1 MLWFNEYGA
10 QWILKAT
17 YRTLVILLLSLTS
30 CATVPSSRKF
40 VGTALDSKRTVQP
53 EEPFSGLWEK
63 WTVQLGAAARRGM
76 PLQLLNPFSTIGG
89 MNPGGGESQ
98 FPLQITATLMDSTLI
113 EAGLKHYSAL
123 IAMTPG
129 EDSEFRSKYLRHYD
143 VENHLL
149 IWCKLDTYQA
159 ELYLDLNRWTIFI
172 QDDAGNRYEPLRIL
186 EEAQSFSPRVT
197 DRFPEFQPEQKG
209 PEWKIH
215 QKNVMLCFP
224 KRDFYNNPILSE
236 RVRFLK
242 LVFQQSEDEKTR
254 AEGMWVFRE

>member
-1 MLWFNEYGA
+1 MLWFSEYRA
-10 QWILKAT
+10 QWI
-17 YRTLVILLLSLTS
+17 RGVICCTLVTLLLSLTY
-30 CATVPSSRKF
+30 CATVTPTRKY
-40 VGTALDSKRTVQP
+40 VGTLSHAESSVRP
-53 EEPFSGLWEK
+53 EEPFINLWEE
-63 WTVQLGAAARRGM
+63 WTVQLGAVAGRGT

-89 MNPGGGESQ
+89 INRGGGESQ

-113 EAGLKHYSAL
+113 EAGLKHYSTL
-123 IAMTPG
+123 IAMT
-129 EDSEFRSKYLRHYD
+129 SEEQAMFRSSYFRLYD

-172 QDDAGNRYEPLRIL
+172 QDDAGNQYEPLRIL

-197 DRFPEFQPEQKG
+197 DRFPEFQPEQKD

-215 QKNVMLCFP
+215 QKTFMLCFP
-224 KRDFYNNPILSE
+224 KRDFFNNPILSE

-242 LVFQQSEDEKTR
+242 LVFQWSEDEKAR
-254 AEGMWVFRE
+254 AEGIWMFRE